1 MTANNRVR
9 LSNFELLRIVAMF
22 GIVLHH
28 LVIKGASTCGYV
40 TPYNYEKDGFIGL
53 ILNSLVVGGVNC
65 FVLITGWFGV
75 SKPFKGFLKVF
86 SETVVFGLISYLFV
100 SICESSFSFRFM
112 FDSVDFRNN
121 WFVNSY
127 LMLLLLTPIME
138 KSLANIQYDELKKWI
153 ILLCIFNIV
162 FVFLFRNLNDNGY
175 NVIQFIF
182 LYYIARFL
190 KLGYE
195 RKWCV
200 LLRIYSLPLYILAV
214 ISLSLGF
221 YFMSING
228 KLVKSIVWFGYNQP
242 LVLILSIAFF
252 MSFAKLR
259 FCSNIINR
267 ISTGVFGVFVLH
279 TTIHI
284 IPIRNVFAHFIYSQ
298 YGYLGILGLT
308 IIIFLLCLVLSIPCS
323 KMISKAVTAFGKN
336 VHLHKLR
343 N

>member
-1 MTANNRVR
+1 MNANNSVR

-86 SETVVFGLISYLFV
+86 SETVVFGFISYLFV
-100 SICESSFSFRFM
+100 SIYESNFSFRFM

-200 LLRIYSLPLYILAV
+200 LLRKNSLTLYILAV
-214 ISLSLGF
+214 FFLSLGF
-221 YFMSING
+221 YFMSLHG

-252 MSFAKLR
+252 MIFAKLR
-259 FCSNIINR
+259 FRSNIINR

-279 TTIHI
+279 TTVHL
-284 IPIRNVFAHFIYSQ
+284 IPIRNEFAHFVYSN
-298 YGYLGILGLT
+298 YGYWGILGLT
-308 IIIFLLCLVLSIPCS
+308 IIIFLICLGLAIPCS
-323 KMISKAVTAFGKN
+323 KMISKAVAAFGKN
-336 VHLHKLR
+336 VHLHKLK

>member
-228 KLVKSIVWFGYNQP
+228 KLVKGCSIN
-242 LVLILSIAFF
+242 S
-252 MSFAKLR
+252 
-259 FCSNIINR
+259 
-267 ISTGVFGVFVLH
+267 
-279 TTIHI
+279 
-284 IPIRNVFAHFIYSQ
+284 
-298 YGYLGILGLT
+298 
-308 IIIFLLCLVLSIPCS
+308 
-323 KMISKAVTAFGKN
+323 
-336 VHLHKLR
+336 
-343 N
+343 

>member
-1 MTANNRVR
+1 M
-9 LSNFELLRIVAMF
+9 
-22 GIVLHH
+22 
-28 LVIKGASTCGYV
+28 
-40 TPYNYEKDGFIGL
+40 
-53 ILNSLVVGGVNC
+53 
-65 FVLITGWFGV
+65 
-75 SKPFKGFLKVF
+75 
-86 SETVVFGLISYLFV
+86 ISYLFV

-323 KMISKAVTAFGKN
+323 KMISKAVTAFGMKS
-336 VHLHKLR
+336 HLCEFSK
-343 N
+343 

>member
-1 MTANNRVR
+1 M
-9 LSNFELLRIVAMF
+9 
-22 GIVLHH
+22 
-28 LVIKGASTCGYV
+28 
-40 TPYNYEKDGFIGL
+40 
-53 ILNSLVVGGVNC
+53 NC

-100 SICESSFSFRFM
+100 SICESSFSFWFM

-279 TTIHI
+279 TTIHL
-284 IPIRNVFAHFIYSQ
+284 IPIRNEFAHFVYSN
-298 YGYLGILGLT
+298 YGYWGILGLT
-308 IIIFLLCLVLSIPCS
+308 IIIFLICLGLAIPCS
-323 KMISKAVTAFGKN
+323 KMISKAVAAFGKN

>member
-1 MTANNRVR
+1 MSIYE
-9 LSNFELLRIVAMF
+9 SN
-22 GIVLHH
+22 
-28 LVIKGASTCGYV
+28 
-40 TPYNYEKDGFIGL
+40 
-53 ILNSLVVGGVNC
+53 
-65 FVLITGWFGV
+65 
-75 SKPFKGFLKVF
+75 
-86 SETVVFGLISYLFV
+86 
-100 SICESSFSFRFM
+100 FSFRFM

-190 KLGYE
+190 KLGNE
-195 RKWCV
+195 RKWCIW
-200 LLRIYSLPLYILAV
+200 LRKYSLPLYILTV
-214 ISLSLGF
+214 IFLSLGF
-221 YFMSING
+221 YFMSLHG
-228 KLVKSIVWFGYNQP
+228 KSVKSIVWFGYNQP

-252 MSFAKLR
+252 MIFAKLR
-259 FCSNIINR
+259 FRSNIINR

-279 TTIHI
+279 TTVHL
-284 IPIRNVFAHFIYSQ
+284 IPIRNEFAHFVYSN
-298 YGYLGILGLT
+298 YGYWGILGLA
-308 IIIFLLCLVLSIPCS
+308 IIIFLICLGLAIPCS
-323 KMISKAVTAFGKN
+323 KMISKAVAAFGKN
-336 VHLHKLR
+336 VHLHKLK